1 MIDAQVFLW
10 NAYTRQ
16 SPSPSMNRYGKIGK
30 AIWAI
35 AKIADARINER
46 GSRYLCL
53 SALNT
58 TPLKTTSS
66 QIGTST
72 IAEASNMTAPGV
84 DTSNAVVFTEDS
96 GGLRLNIAAKST
108 WVSSAP
114 SKTSG
119 ACHSICSSRQDIG
132 LNPRDAHEML
142 DRPTHHSINETVA
155 IDITPIVQARPSS
168 ATDLSS
174 LSANAKPTNT
184 PSETIVTTTGTRLR
198 IISDFDLC
206 FMNYIYFSMKHSV
219 SFENK
224 KDTSLTMCH
233 FYWQPL
239 VEELRTIFSS

>member
-206 FMNYIYFSMKHSV
+206 FMKLYLF
-219 SFENK
+219 
-224 KDTSLTMCH
+224 
-233 FYWQPL
+233 
-239 VEELRTIFSS
+239 